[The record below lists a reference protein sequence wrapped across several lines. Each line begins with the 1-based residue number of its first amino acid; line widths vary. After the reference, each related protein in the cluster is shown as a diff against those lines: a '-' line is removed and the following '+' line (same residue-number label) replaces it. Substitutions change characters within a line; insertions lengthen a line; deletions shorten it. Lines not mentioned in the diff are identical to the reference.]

1 MTTPESHISPYSG
14 AWYPG
19 RREQLEELIQDL
31 TEESRRRT
39 GPWLVPDPLAFVVPH
54 AGLAYSGAVAA
65 AAYRQIGAA
74 RPRRVILLG
83 FSHRGTPRGV
93 RLPWVRAIETP
104 IGAVEID
111 IETIQVLG
119 GSPPFQIC
127 DEAEVCDHSVEIQ
140 LPLLKA
146 ALPDALLVPIYVNS
160 PGAEAIEEAA
170 ERLAPYLGP
179 ESVFV
184 ASSDFTHFG
193 RAFGYMPFPVDE
205 MTGARLAE
213 LDDDVAEAAGSLD
226 VDLFRAAIRKHSA
239 TVCGVDPISLLLATL
254 KRYFGEAEIFQY
266 RHDYR
271 TSADLTGDF
280 HHSVSYA
287 ALGYYPHTSFTVD
300 GNAGRALLDAALKSL
315 REWQQ
320 TRERRPVPAEDDSPV
335 LKSRL
340 GAFVSLYVAGEL
352 RGCIGSLGGREELR
366 YAVPELALSA
376 ALDDARFPELKPGE
390 KGIEVEIS
398 ILTPMKRVRGR
409 ECVRAG
415 IHGALLRRGMRQG
428 LLLPQVASERGWDT
442 PTFLAA
448 LTQKAGLNS
457 RVWADPETRLYVF
470 RAQRLHG

>member
-1 MTTPESHISPYSG
+1 MPESHVSPYSG

-19 RREQLEELIQDL
+19 RREQLEALIQDL

-39 GPWLVPDPLAFVVPH
+39 GPWLIPDPLAFVVPH
-54 AGLAYSGAVAA
+54 AGLAYSGSVAA
-65 AAYRQIGAA
+65 AAYRQIAAA
-74 RPRRVILLG
+74 RPKRVILMG
-83 FSHRGTPRGV
+83 FSHRGGPRGIW
-93 RLPWVRAIETP
+93 LPWVRAIETP
-104 IGAVEID
+104 VGAVDID
-111 IETIQVLG
+111 VELVEELG
-119 GSPPFQIC
+119 ASPPFQIC
-127 DEAEVCDHSVEIQ
+127 DEGAVCDHSVEIQ

-146 ALPDALLVPIYVNS
+146 ALPDVRLAPVYVNS
-160 PGAEAIEEAA
+160 PGSEATEEAA
-170 ERLAPYLGP
+170 RKLASCLGP
-179 ESVFV
+179 ETVFL

-226 VDLFRAAIRKHSA
+226 VEMFRAALKKHSA
-239 TVCGVDPISLLLATL
+239 TVCGADPIALLLATL
-254 KRYFGEAEIFQY
+254 NRYSGEAEIFQF

-300 GNAGRALLDAALKSL
+300 GKAGRALLDAALKSL
-315 REWQQ
+315 RAWQE
-320 TRERRPVPAEDDSPV
+320 TGVRRPVPAEDDSPV
-335 LKSRL
+335 MESRL
-340 GAFVSLYVAGEL
+340 GVFVSIYVKGEL

-376 ALDDARFPELKPGE
+376 ALDDARFPELKPRE
-390 KGIEVEIS
+390 EGIEVEIS
-398 ILTPMKRVRGR
+398 ILTPMKRVRGP

-415 IHGALLRRGMRQG
+415 IHGALLRRGIRQG

-457 RVWADPETRLYVF
+457 RVWGDPETRLYVF

>member
-1 MTTPESHISPYSG
+1 MTTPESHVSPYSG

-19 RREQLEELIQDL
+19 RREQLEALIQDL
-31 TEESRRRT
+31 TEESQRRT
-39 GPWLVPDPLAFVVPH
+39 GPWLIPNPLAFVVPH

-65 AAYRQIGAA
+65 AAYRQIAAA
-74 RPRRVILLG
+74 RPKRIILLG
-83 FSHRGTPRGV
+83 FSHRGGPRGIW
-93 RLPWVRAIETP
+93 LPWVRAIETP
-104 IGAVEID
+104 LGEVEID
-111 IETIQVLG
+111 IETVEALG
-119 GSPPFQIC
+119 GSSPFQIC

-146 ALPDALLVPIYVNS
+146 ALPDVLLAPVYVNS
-160 PGAEAIEEAA
+160 PGVEAVEEAA
-170 ERLAPYLGP
+170 RRLASYLGG
-179 ESVFV
+179 ESVLV

-205 MTGARLAE
+205 MTGARVAE

-226 VDLFRAAIRKHSA
+226 VGMFREAIRKRSA
-239 TVCGVDPISLLLATL
+239 TVCGADPISLLLATL
-254 KRYFGEAEIFQY
+254 RLYSGEAEIFQY

-287 ALGYYPHTSFTVD
+287 ALGYYPHTSFKVD
-300 GNAGRALLDAALKSL
+300 GKAGRALLDAALKSL
-315 REWQQ
+315 REWQA
-320 TRERRPVPAEDDSPV
+320 TGVRRPFPAEDDSPAME
-335 LKSRL
+335 SRL
-340 GAFVSLYVAGEL
+340 GVFVSLYVAGEL

-376 ALDDARFPELKPGE
+376 ALDDARFPELKPRE
-390 KGIEVEIS
+390 QGIEVEIS
-398 ILTPMKRVRGR
+398 ILTPMKRVRGP

-448 LTQKAGLNS
+448 LTQKAGVDS
-457 RVWADPETRLYVF
+457 RVWKDPDARLYVF